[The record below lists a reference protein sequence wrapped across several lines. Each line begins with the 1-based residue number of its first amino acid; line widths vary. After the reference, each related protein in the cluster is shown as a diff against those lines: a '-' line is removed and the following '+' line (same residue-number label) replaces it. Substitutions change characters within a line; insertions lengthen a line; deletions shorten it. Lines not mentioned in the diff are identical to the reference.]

1 MSNDISK
8 RYSFTIDTK
17 DSKTLNNGLSFNHGD
32 DITLIIKIIEDSQPK
47 LLTNCS
53 VDLIIANQSQEFP
66 IIHRYSDGGITIL
79 DDTVTIITKSNY
91 INLIG
96 VNVAQLLISDEDQT
110 ITTQPFTFTTIS
122 TLLSDDMVG
131 AVDKIDTLVELDK
144 VIEETRSKITL
155 VDGEITRL
163 SQMAST
169 VKNEVELLSESL
181 TNKVQTL
188 ITNTDS
194 IVSGVIRDEEQRKLN
209 ENTRITSEQER
220 ARNEQARRDAEIQ
233 RNNRENTRI
242 SSENERLA
250 SERDRVSAE
259 ISRSTS
265 EISRNSAENKR
276 DNAETQRVTNESS
289 RILAETNRSSA
300 ETQRV
305 TNETS
310 REKAETARSSAETT
324 RLQNENSRFTA
335 EKNRIAAETERVDNE
350 SSRKTAESNRV
361 SAETT
366 RSNNETARSTA
377 ETKRQQSETLR
388 VAAESD
394 RASRF
399 EAMNKVYEASAGE
412 VEDNRKDYNGVI
424 HSTMYEARKSD
435 YETLDNKFGDFTH
448 SNFSGLSDLNILNTK
463 SGLIKNIKI
472 KGRTLQNLSYYDY
485 VYGDGI
491 NVNSE
496 GLIVIPHS
504 IENLKGIVFRTPTL
518 KPNTK
523 YTVIINVLKNTI
535 NGSSSTMKIHLGSYS
550 TYFDASGNGVI
561 KQVIS
566 TSDDVSYGLRILLR
580 TSNATSGEF
589 VIDYNDVLLLEGD
602 YSQEYVP
609 FFTGIKSIGESNVI
623 KLSSSGINLA
633 PINEVTLQADP
644 TRPWVD
650 MKGVGGMYGY
660 KMKNTTDTWF
670 YLKPGE
676 YTYSYI
682 ADNCSIQCV
691 DQSENII
698 DLDKPFKG
706 GLVTFRIK
714 SNSNSGSYGVKDLYV
729 SPKISNYKYY
739 PYVNNK
745 LIIPISQPLRSLP
758 NGRYDY
764 LDYETF
770 KISRKVGVR
779 TFNGKESWV
788 MSPSPWTSNG
798 FYAFEVK
805 VQDVGDMDINKVN
818 VICDKF
824 KGLTHAE
831 GQRDNHGVLQF
842 GDYGKLICFKQTE
855 ITTVDAWKSWLAQN
869 PITVYYDLGVETY
882 EDLDRHTMSSYNQQ
896 TNLNIIDD
904 IPTFIDADFP
914 IDITS
919 EIEKNR
925 LDFNGK
931 THNDMYSARMS
942 DVGYLL
948 DRFNESQ
955 LVEYSDKHIIA
966 NNTYDG
972 ISRDLKI
979 KGKTLQNVAFKTQ
992 FTFDFATDKTNDN
1005 WGLSK
1010 ILFNDIIMK
1019 PNTEYT
1025 FIVNV
1030 SKNTTAGHNELV
1042 WFGNVSGQ
1050 DKFYTPV
1057 GELHRSPFNVGITRF
1072 KLRTKTQFS
1081 GSETEPFG
1089 IQYQRNINE
1098 GVVEYTMLVLEGDFS
1113 NVNVPYFTG
1122 IRSVGDNGNIAI
1134 VSCGKN
1140 IIKPLV
1146 EYPVDVYKGS
1156 GVDSSL
1162 ISISRIKPNQIYTI
1176 TSTFSENKCRVSNK
1190 MSNKILTLNDV
1201 LDYRQ
1206 PNVYAYLRDKYANGR
1221 MFEYTC
1227 SGSQSKTFTSLMDS
1241 NYIYSNVDSAHNS
1254 TDIANGSF
1262 VATLINLQM
1271 EASSTSSSYA
1281 PYEECKINITLSD
1294 PLRSLPNG
1302 VSDIIDLTNGLIY
1315 RYVASYTFD
1324 GSIDEDWLMS
1334 ERTSS
1339 IITTKNTA
1347 FFALAKF
1354 LDLKKTGAKC
1364 RRVVCNRLESYGESL
1379 WHADKEG
1386 IVAEN
1391 NINGDIDK
1399 TQIQLS
1405 INRSKLD
1412 SVNVAGLRSWLSK
1425 NPLTVIYELETP
1437 IIEKLDISN
1446 NYIRT
1451 FDGTTNIF
1459 TEGSLIEPVIT
1470 AKIPSNT
1477 QVIISNLMG
1486 ENEELNNQISIM
1498 KATTDEKEMQNIEI
1512 NLDQDLRLTILELG
1526 VM

>member
-8 RYSFTIDTK
+8 HYSFTIDTK

-32 DITLIIKIIEDSQPK
+32 DITLIIKVIEDLQPK

-110 ITTQPFTFTTIS
+110 ITTQPFAFTTIS

-169 VKNEVELLSESL
+169 VKNDVESLSESL
-181 TNKVQTL
+181 TNKVQTV

-289 RILAETNRSSA
+289 RMLAETDRSSA

-335 EKNRIAAETERVDNE
+335 EKNRIAAETERIDNE

-412 VEDNRKDYNGVI
+412 VVDNRKDYNGVI
-424 HSTMYEARKSD
+424 HDTMYEARKTD

-448 SNFSGLSDLNILNTK
+448 STYDESNIMSIKNTK
-463 SGLIKNIKI
+463 DGLIKNII
-472 KGRTLQNLSYYDY
+472 VKGKTLHNLTETILGNGSVNKQYSPVATSNLLIPGRLYTLIVKNSTNEDVSLYCNPKRLEYKSFVVSKNSTLSLTTIAVTNFNSDDATFLSLSKDQTLIQNL
-485 VYGDGI
+485 
-491 NVNSE
+491 
-496 GLIVIPHS
+496 
-504 IENLKGIVFRTPTL
+504 
-518 KPNTK
+518 
-523 YTVIINVLKNTI
+523 
-535 NGSSSTMKIHLGSYS
+535 
-550 TYFDASGNGVI
+550 
-561 KQVIS
+561 
-566 TSDDVSYGLRILLR
+566 DVM
-580 TSNATSGEF
+580 
-589 VIDYNDVLLLEGD
+589 LLEGD
-602 YSQEYVP
+602 HTEIDIQSFQ
-609 FFTGIKSIGESNVI
+609 GITSIGEDGSLDIITCGKNLIDMKYIIPQTTNGVTISNDDGRIYLNGTSTGYIDIYFAGIHNTLYSRATELRRFLIGNTKTFTLSNNLNLQNFFFKSNNEYPLTTANKTVACFVRISPGKTFQNDELLVQLEEGGVSTSYESHVCDKITIFLNEPLRRLSDTIYDEIDISNGVIIRRIGKIIFNGSEHWTISGSVDRGVTSIEFVNTQHTGLSSGVCISNRFPYRLSFVDGNTSMCCSEHGTYVVI
-623 KLSSSGINLA
+623 KKSQLSELT
-633 PINEVTLQADP
+633 P
-644 TRPWVD
+644 
-650 MKGVGGMYGY
+650 VGFT
-660 KMKNTTDTWF
+660 K
-670 YLKPGE
+670 
-676 YTYSYI
+676 
-682 ADNCSIQCV
+682 
-691 DQSENII
+691 
-698 DLDKPFKG
+698 
-706 GLVTFRIK
+706 
-714 SNSNSGSYGVKDLYV
+714 
-729 SPKISNYKYY
+729 
-739 PYVNNK
+739 
-745 LIIPISQPLRSLP
+745 
-758 NGRYDY
+758 
-764 LDYETF
+764 
-770 KISRKVGVR
+770 
-779 TFNGKESWV
+779 
-788 MSPSPWTSNG
+788 
-798 FYAFEVK
+798 
-805 VQDVGDMDINKVN
+805 
-818 VICDKF
+818 
-824 KGLTHAE
+824 
-831 GQRDNHGVLQF
+831 
-842 GDYGKLICFKQTE
+842 
-855 ITTVDAWKSWLAQN
+855 WLADN
-869 PITVYYDLGVETY
+869 PITLYYPLKTPIIEPIKRETLKAY
-882 EDLDRHTMSSYNQQ
+882 DDVTTMYVDTHYKPEIS
-896 TNLNIIDD
+896 
-904 IPTFIDADFP
+904 ADFP
-914 IDITS
+914 IDTMS

-942 DVGYLL
+942 DMSYLL

-972 ISRDLKI
+972 ISRGLKI

-992 FTFDFATDKTNDN
+992 FTFDFATNKTNDN
-1005 WGLSK
+1005 WGFSK

-1122 IRSVGDNGNIAI
+1122 IRSVGDNGNITI

-1146 EYPVDVYKGS
+1146 KYPVDVYKGS

-1221 MFEYTC
+1221 IFEYTC

-1254 TDIANGSF
+1254 TDITNGGF

-1281 PYEECKINITLSD
+1281 PYEECKINIALSD

-1302 VSDIIDLTNGLIY
+1302 VSDELNVETN
-1315 RYVASYTFD
+1315 
-1324 GSIDEDWLMS
+1324 
-1334 ERTSS
+1334 
-1339 IITTKNTA
+1339 IITRKIKLRTVNGTENWGLNNTVNGVNQFVFYDA
-1347 FFALAKF
+1347 NLKSKKVANNDNIICNTLFSKF
-1354 LDLKKTGAKC
+1354 LESSYNACWIYDGTTIVIQKLASEIPDVQSLKTWLSQ
-1364 RRVVCNRLESYGESL
+1364 NPTTIQYEMQESYE
-1379 WHADKEG
+1379 E
-1386 IVAEN
+1386 
-1391 NINGDIDK
+1391 
-1399 TQIQLS
+1399 
-1405 INRSKLD
+1405 
-1412 SVNVAGLRSWLSK
+1412 
-1425 NPLTVIYELETP
+1425 TVEIYEYL
-1437 IIEKLDISN
+1437 
-1446 NYIRT
+1446 RT
-1451 FDGTTNIF
+1451 FDDMTNVF
-1459 TEGSLIEPVIT
+1459 TEGSLIEPIIT

-1477 QVIISNLMG
+1477 QAIISNLMS
-1486 ENEELNNQISIM
+1486 ENEELTNTITIM
-1498 KATTDEKEMQNIEI
+1498 KTTTDEKEMQNIEI
-1512 NLDQDLRLTILELG
+1512 NLDQDLRLTMLELG